1 MQKIEPL
8 EKEVLIAALADIHCA
23 EDAENLYKPLFQRID
38 SVADILLMPGD
49 LTRYGRIEEAETL
62 IGELSIMSKPV
73 FAVLGNHDFHQ
84 TLHSEMAEILSGQGI
99 NVLDGHAA
107 EIQIRDVSVG
117 IAGTKG
123 FGGGFGIRALPEFG
137 EDILKNFYRLTIE
150 EAQKLENG
158 LSALNTDVKIAML
171 HYAPVAETLLGEP
184 HEIYAFMGS
193 SVFSESVDKYKVDI
207 ALHGHAHF
215 GSEEGVTP
223 EGIPVRNVSAP
234 MLGRDF
240 ALYGLRPGCKMRS
253 IIV

>member
-1 MQKIEPL
+1 MQRIEPL
-8 EKEVLIAALADIHCA
+8 ENEVLVAALADVHCA
-23 EDAENLYKPLFQRID
+23 EDADNLFKPLFQRIEN
-38 SVADILLMPGD
+38 SADIFLIPGD
-49 LTRYGRIEEAETL
+49 LTRYGRVEEAETL
-62 IGELSIMSKPV
+62 IGELSVMSKPV
-73 FAVLGNHDFHQ
+73 FAVLGNHDYHQ
-84 TLHSEMAEILSGQGI
+84 NVEYDIIELFSDHGI
-99 NVLDGHAA
+99 IILDGHAA
-107 EIQIRDVSVG
+107 ETEVRGITVG

-150 EAQKLENG
+150 ESQKLEQG
-158 LSALNTDVKIAML
+158 LSELHTDIKIAML

-193 SVFSESVDKYKVDI
+193 SVLSEAADKYKADI
-207 ALHGHAHF
+207 VVHGHAHF

-223 EGIPVRNVSAP
+223 EGIPVRNVSMP

-240 ALYGLRPGCKMRS
+240 ALYGLRPGRQLRN